1 MTIPTVGPAAAAR
14 VLPSG
19 IPILRRK
26 LLDDLI
32 FYKSGLDDD
41 ATPGDPGLFGPG
53 SATWQVMSNA
63 ARPLGGTRAGLMQAM
78 LAPVPAAVES
88 TAGFANDLLGRIS
101 RTSRFVQQMNLGS
114 IDEVYRGL
122 RRVRAM
128 HRGVQGTSPD
138 GIDFDATDVDLQAWV
153 SMTFTDSLLVANQ
166 RFGRRRL
173 DRSEADRFVWEQ
185 SLHGALLDERVD
197 LDAIFDDPVRLAA
210 VLSGEEL
217 LPSIFD
223 GRLPTTVS
231 EMRAKL
237 ASYTSQLSTTPV
249 VTGLVDGTLEE
260 RKALPRWQQPL
271 IDAFVTVALSTLP
284 DELYEIAAPNRARPN
299 ERRIALTTQALLT
312 PLQAAY
318 GRGRPVEVAY
328 RRVRTGAAEPRGEA
342 PRPVPPA
349 GPIPT
354 G

>member
-1 MTIPTVGPAAAAR
+1 MSIPTVGPAVAAR
-14 VLPSG
+14 VLPGG
-19 IPILRRK
+19 IPILRRQ

-53 SATWQVMSNA
+53 SATWQVMSHA
-63 ARPLGGTRAGLMQAM
+63 ARPIGGTRAALLQAM

-88 TAGFANDLLGRIS
+88 TGGFANDLLGRIS
-101 RTSRFVQQMNLGS
+101 RTARFVQQMNLGS

-166 RFGRRRL
+166 RFGARRL
-173 DRSEADRFVWEQ
+173 GRSEADRFVWEQ

-197 LDAIFDDPVRLAA
+197 IDAMFDDRARLAA

-217 LPSIFD
+217 LPSIAD
-223 GRLPTTVS
+223 RRLPTTVS
-231 EMRAKL
+231 ELRAGL
-237 ASYTSQLSTTPV
+237 ASYTPQLSRTPLAA
-249 VTGLVDGTLEE
+249 GLVDGTLEE
-260 RKALPRWQQPL
+260 TRALPRWQQPL
-271 IDAFVTVALSTLP
+271 VGALVTVALSTLP
-284 DELYEIAAPNRARPN
+284 DEWYEIAAPNRARPN
-299 ERRIALTTQALLT
+299 EQWVALTTQALLT
-312 PLQAAY
+312 PLQAVF

-328 RRVRTGAAEPRGEA
+328 RRVRSGTAEPCAEARRRG
-342 PRPVPPA
+342 PSA
-349 GPIPT
+349 GPLPT